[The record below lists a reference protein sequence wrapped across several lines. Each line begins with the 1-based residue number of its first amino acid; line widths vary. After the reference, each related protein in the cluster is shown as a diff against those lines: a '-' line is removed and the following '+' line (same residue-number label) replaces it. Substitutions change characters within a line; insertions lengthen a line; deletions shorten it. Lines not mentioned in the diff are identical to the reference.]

1 MKHRRIAVSVLLMI
15 FMICGLTA
23 CGTSSD
29 TKTKEQ
35 ETTKKMEETVT
46 VRVGALKGPTSMGLL
61 HCIQENSQVYK
72 LQMETDA
79 STLLPLMVKG
89 ELDIALLPAN
99 VAATLYQKMNGEI
112 QVIDINT
119 ENVLSILSTDTSV
132 SSIKD
137 LEGKTIYL
145 TGKGTTPDY
154 VLQYLLKE
162 NGVEN
167 VTLEYKSEASEVAAV
182 LAGTSGVYGLLPQ
195 PFATSAM
202 VQNPDLSVCIDMGQ
216 AWKEVAPDSSIVTG
230 VTVVRSEFLKNH
242 PEAVQD
248 FMKAHEQSAKQAV
261 EEVDE
266 TAKLVVE
273 YGILPKEEIAKK
285 AIPNCGITYIDGDD
299 MKQSL
304 SGYLE
309 VLHQYNA
316 ESVGGELPGDDFYY
330 EMEE

>member
-1 MKHRRIAVSVLLMI
+1 MKFRKIIASVLSALLVA
-15 FMICGLTA
+15 GLLTA

-29 TKTKEQ
+29 TKT
-35 ETTKKMEETVT
+35 EETVT
-46 VRVGALKGPTSMGLL
+46 VRVGDLKGPTAMGLL
-61 HCIQENSQVYK
+61 HAVQENGEVYR

-162 NGVEN
+162 NGVEH

-202 VQNPDLSVCIDMGQ
+202 VQNPQLSVCIDMGQ
-216 AWKEVAPDSSIVTG
+216 AWKDITQESSIVTG
-230 VTVVRSEFLKNH
+230 VTVVRSEFIKNH
-242 PEAVQD
+242 PEVVQT
-248 FMKAHEQSAKQAV
+248 FMKAHEKSAKLAV
-261 EEVDE
+261 EQVDE
-266 TAKLVVE
+266 TAKLVVQ

-285 AIPNCGITYIDGDD
+285 AIPNCGITYVDGEDL
-299 MKQSL
+299 KESL
-304 SGYLE
+304 SGYLK

-316 ESVGGELPGDDFYY
+316 QSVGGELPGDDFYY
-330 EMEE
+330 ELEK